1 MRKFKNPPLLTI
13 AIVLAIGLLAVLNQ
27 AQALATS
34 EGETDILRTS
44 VEDIA
49 HIVVQFEANHQ
60 IVRAVEVPEPLTG
73 LEALQNTGLEVVSH
87 DFGGG
92 FIAVCAIG
100 GVGCSADDCFC
111 SSNYWSYSF
120 WNGSDWEGYGSGA
133 GDTTVEAGDV
143 EAWRWVEF
151 GNEPLL
157 PPAPAFTAAEL
168 ALSWLAEQQGED
180 GSYGNI
186 SSDID
191 ALLAVGAN
199 GWTVSGWKLT
209 PDSAPLLNPIM
220 RAAPGFTLQSAGQA
234 GKVAAALVGAEGCW
248 PHGAV
253 LPAEYYEPGTGQYFG
268 GAFRQGWA
276 ILGVLALGEKVP
288 DNAVTYL
295 KELVQEDGGWE
306 FDEGFGSDTNTTA
319 LVIQALIAAREDVD
333 SSLITQAFEFL
344 KSAQNDDGGFAYDP
358 VSTWGRESDTNS
370 TAYVIQAILAAGQDP
385 ESKEW
390 TMEDGNP
397 LIFLLGMQLPD
408 GSFEWQPGFGSD
420 GFATQQA
427 IPALLGRTYP
437 LQVGELDVCPVVF
450 MPVISRHLNP

>member
-44 VEDIA
+44 VEDTA

-73 LEALQNTGLEVVSH
+73 LEALQNTGLEVVIQESA
-87 DFGGG
+87 FGVT
-92 FIAVCAIG
+92 VCSID
-100 GVGCSADDCFC
+100 GVGCPADDCFC
-111 SSNYWSYSF
+111 QSPFYWSYSF
-120 WNGSDWEGYGSGA
+120 WNGSEWEGYGTGPA
-133 GDTTVEAGDV
+133 DTTVEAGDV
-143 EAWRWVEF
+143 EAWQWVEF

-157 PPAPAFTAAEL
+157 LPAPAFTAAEH

-199 GWTVSGWKLT
+199 SWTASWWKRT

-248 PHGAV
+248 PYGAV
-253 LPAEYYEPGTGQYFG
+253 FPAEYFDSDTGQYHMVSFP
-268 GAFRQGWA
+268 AE
-276 ILGVLALGEKVP
+276 LG
-288 DNAVTYL
+288 
-295 KELVQEDGGWE
+295 
-306 FDEGFGSDTNTTA
+306 
-319 LVIQALIAAREDVD
+319 D
-333 SSLITQAFEFL
+333 S
-344 KSAQNDDGGFAYDP
+344 GC
-358 VSTWGRESDTNS
+358 
-370 TAYVIQAILAAGQDP
+370 AG
-385 ESKEW
+385 
-390 TMEDGNP
+390 T
-397 LIFLLGMQLPD
+397 
-408 GSFEWQPGFGSD
+408 
-420 GFATQQA
+420 
-427 IPALLGRTYP
+427 R
-437 LQVGELDVCPVVF
+437 
-450 MPVISRHLNP
+450 